1 MRVLLSAFACAPEK
15 GSEPEVGWQWALQ
28 IARFH
33 DVTVLTQYKYG
44 PAIEKALK
52 SSPSSQPAPR
62 FVYFDRPQWLQ
73 KLQKHPIGVR
83 LYYVLWQIGARPFV
97 QKLLAENRFD
107 LLHHVTFATFR
118 YPTVIW
124 GQGVPCV
131 WGPIGGIESI
141 PLPLLP
147 WSHPISLVEEGFR
160 NITNLLA
167 ATRFRNLP
175 NRGAASNKVL
185 VTTHEMQA
193 TFTKLGIQ
201 SQLMPTIGLKT
212 SEFPFRPHRPSEGPL
227 KILFVGKIISWKG
240 IDLALEALS
249 ESATDATLTFVGTG
263 NYLPAARRLA
273 QKLGLG
279 ERATFRG
286 RITRQEVLAMY
297 PEFDLLLHPSL
308 HDTGGYV
315 VIEAMFNELPVICL
329 DCGGPAAAVENGCG
343 IKVPLKSRRTLIA
356 GLASAIRYYDKD
368 RQALL
373 THGRAAREAVLKN
386 YDLDRKGEQMNEVY
400 QEVLAQ
406 ANDRGK
412 NKSAPALVAPAKF

>member
-1 MRVLLSAFACAPEK
+1 MRVLLSAFACAPDK

-33 DVTVLTQYKYG
+33 DVTVLTQSKYG

-52 SSPSSQPAPR
+52 SSRGSPALR
-62 FVYFDRPQWLQ
+62 FVYFDKSKCLQ
-73 KLQKHPIGVR
+73 KIQKHPIGVR
-83 LYYVLWQIGARPFV
+83 IYYIFWQIGARSFV
-97 QKLLAENRFD
+97 RKLLAENRFD
-107 LLHHVTFATFR
+107 LLHHITFATFR
-118 YPTVIW
+118 YPTLIW
-124 GQGVPCV
+124 GHGVPCI

-147 WSHPISLVEEGFR
+147 WTHPISLLEEGFR
-160 NITNLLA
+160 NITNALA
-167 ATRFRNLP
+167 VTRFRNLP
-175 NRGAASNKVL
+175 KRGAASSKVL

-193 TFTKLGIQ
+193 TFARLGVK

-212 SEFPFRPHRPSEGPL
+212 SEFPFQPRRPSERPL
-227 KILFVGKIISWKG
+227 RILYVGKIISLKG
-240 IDLALEALS
+240 IDLALEALGN
-249 ESATDATLTFVGTG
+249 SATDATLTFVGTG

-286 RITRQEVLAMY
+286 QITRQKVLAMY
-297 PEFDLLLHPSL
+297 PEFDLLLFPSL
-308 HDTGGYV
+308 HDTGGYA

-329 DCGGPAAAVENGCG
+329 DCGGPAVAVENGCG
-343 IKVPLKSRRTLIA
+343 IKVPVKSRRTVIA
-356 GLASAIRYYDKD
+356 GLVSAIRYYDKD

-406 ANDRGK
+406 VTDGGK
-412 NKSAPALVAPAKF
+412 DKRAPAQGAPAKS